1 MQNESERRELE
12 NKYHGYLSYF
22 LKNKKFEEVRKLI
35 EKSTDLDIFIDP
47 RKIHNRIEIVSN
59 LLIECIRNLNLGEIF
74 NILRFVN
81 KYDLV
86 DKDLTDS
93 ELKIVETIK
102 NDPLFITNLIDL
114 FGNVSNSFILYIIKI
129 MPSNLYSY
137 YNNFFSEYSFYSNDG
152 YDINLILNYLNEYSV
167 YGLTVKLL
175 GNLEDFIS
183 SFNKKYVKNDEKFIE
198 FKFANKKHLVSAK
211 NILKNMKRIT
221 SGELYNF
228 YSLSMVILYGIGPQ
242 GYGFTFST
250 PKGEVIEICSD
261 VKENEAIIIKYKEF
275 LTEQF
280 LLKLKQ
286 ELIDLNINGS
296 IIEKLN
302 AYLLELLKPK
312 NLINY
317 YKKEE
322 ILRKIEYFFDSNI
335 SISINK
341 KEHFQKLINKI
352 SKRISKILR
361 PIEMIDQFKA
371 RMDLL
376 ADGKLRSE
384 DIAKLTSLKGKS
396 HYDIL
401 RERVFLQYIVD
412 WFYKIYLEKEA
423 DVKD

>member
-12 NKYHGYLSYF
+12 NKYYRYISYF
-22 LKNKKFEEVRKLI
+22 LKNKKFENIRKLI
-35 EKSTDLDIFIDP
+35 EKSTDLDIFINP
-47 RKIHNRIEIVSN
+47 RKIPNRIEIVSN

-93 ELKIVETIK
+93 ELKIVENIK
-102 NDPLFITNLIDL
+102 DDSLFITNLIDL
-114 FGNVSNSFILYIIKI
+114 FGIISNSFILYVRKV

-137 YNNFFSEYSFYSNDG
+137 YNNYFSEFSFYSNDS
-152 YDINLILNYLNEYSV
+152 YDINIILNYLNEYNV
-167 YGLTVKLL
+167 YGLTIKLL

-183 SFNKKYVKNDEKFIE
+183 SFNEKYVNNNEKFIE
-198 FKFANKKHLVSAK
+198 FKFANKRHLVSPK
-211 NILKNMKRIT
+211 NILKNMKKIASR
-221 SGELYNF
+221 EQYKF
-228 YSLSMVILYGIGPQ
+228 YSLSMVTLYGIGPQ
-242 GYGFTFST
+242 GFGFTFST

-286 ELIDLNINGS
+286 ELINLNIKGS
-296 IIEKLN
+296 IIDKLN
-302 AYLLELLKPK
+302 LYLLELLKPK

-317 YKKEE
+317 YKKDE
-322 ILRKIEYFFDSNI
+322 ILRKIKYFFDSNI
-335 SISINK
+335 SISI
-341 KEHFQKLINKI
+341 EHFQKLINKI
-352 SKRISKILR
+352 SKRVSKILR

-384 DIAKLTSLKGKS
+384 DIAKLTSLKEKS
-396 HYDIL
+396 HYDVL

-412 WFYKIYLEKEA
+412 WFYKMYLEEEA
-423 DVKD
+423 DIKINT

>member
-12 NKYHGYLSYF
+12 NKYHRYISYF
-22 LKNKKFEEVRKLI
+22 LKNKKFENISKLI
-35 EKSTDLDIFIDP
+35 EKSTDLDIFINP
-47 RKIHNRIEIVSN
+47 RKIPNRIEIVSN

-93 ELKIVETIK
+93 ELKIVENIK
-102 NDPLFITNLIDL
+102 DDSLFITNLIDL
-114 FGNVSNSFILYIIKI
+114 FGIVSNSFILYVRKV

-137 YNNFFSEYSFYSNDG
+137 YNNYFSEFSFYSNDS
-152 YDINLILNYLNEYSV
+152 YDINLILNYLNEYNV
-167 YGLTVKLL
+167 YGLTIKLL

-183 SFNKKYVKNDEKFIE
+183 SFNEKYVNNNEKFIE
-198 FKFANKKHLVSAK
+198 FKFANKRHLVSPK
-211 NILKNMKRIT
+211 NILKNMKKIASR
-221 SGELYNF
+221 EQYKF

-242 GYGFTFST
+242 GFGFTFST

-286 ELIDLNINGS
+286 ELINLNIKGS
-296 IIEKLN
+296 IIDKLN
-302 AYLLELLKPK
+302 LYLLELLKPK

-317 YKKEE
+317 YKKDE
-322 ILRKIEYFFDSNI
+322 ILRKIKYFFDSNI
-335 SISINK
+335 SISI
-341 KEHFQKLINKI
+341 EHFHKLINKI
-352 SKRISKILR
+352 SKRVSKILR

-384 DIAKLTSLKGKS
+384 DIAKLTSLKEKS
-396 HYDIL
+396 HYDVL
-401 RERVFLQYIVD
+401 RERFFLQYIVD
-412 WFYKIYLEKEA
+412 WFYKIYLEEEA
-423 DVKD
+423 DIKINK

>member
-12 NKYHGYLSYF
+12 NKYYRYISYF
-22 LKNKKFEEVRKLI
+22 LKNKKFENIRKLI
-35 EKSTDLDIFIDP
+35 EKSTDLDIFINP
-47 RKIHNRIEIVSN
+47 RKIPNRIEIVSN

-93 ELKIVETIK
+93 ELKIVENIK
-102 NDPLFITNLIDL
+102 DDSLFITNLIDL
-114 FGNVSNSFILYIIKI
+114 FGIVSNSFILYVRKV

-137 YNNFFSEYSFYSNDG
+137 YNNYFSEFSFYSNDS
-152 YDINLILNYLNEYSV
+152 YDINLILNYLNEYNV
-167 YGLTVKLL
+167 YGLTIKLL

-183 SFNKKYVKNDEKFIE
+183 SFNEKYVNNNEKFIE
-198 FKFANKKHLVSAK
+198 FKFANKRHLVSPK
-211 NILKNMKRIT
+211 NILKNMKKIASR
-221 SGELYNF
+221 EQYKF
-228 YSLSMVILYGIGPQ
+228 YSLSMVTLYGIGPQ
-242 GYGFTFST
+242 GFGFTFST

-286 ELIDLNINGS
+286 ELINLNIKGS
-296 IIEKLN
+296 IIDKLN
-302 AYLLELLKPK
+302 LYLLELLKPK

-317 YKKEE
+317 YKKDE
-322 ILRKIEYFFDSNI
+322 ILRKIKYFFDSNI
-335 SISINK
+335 SISI
-341 KEHFQKLINKI
+341 EHFQKLINKI
-352 SKRISKILR
+352 SKRVSKILR

-384 DIAKLTSLKGKS
+384 DIAKLTSLKEKS
-396 HYDIL
+396 HYDVL

-412 WFYKIYLEKEA
+412 WFYKIYLEEEA
-423 DVKD
+423 DIKINT

>member
-12 NKYHGYLSYF
+12 NKYYRYISYF
-22 LKNKKFEEVRKLI
+22 LKNKKFENIRKLI
-35 EKSTDLDIFIDP
+35 EKSTDLDIFINP
-47 RKIHNRIEIVSN
+47 RKIPNRIEIISN

-93 ELKIVETIK
+93 ELKIVENIK
-102 NDPLFITNLIDL
+102 DDSLFITNLIDL
-114 FGNVSNSFILYIIKI
+114 FGIISNSFILYVRKV

-137 YNNFFSEYSFYSNDG
+137 YNNYFSEFSFYSNDS
-152 YDINLILNYLNEYSV
+152 YDINIILNYLNEYNV
-167 YGLTVKLL
+167 YGLTIKLL

-183 SFNKKYVKNDEKFIE
+183 SFNEKYVNNNEKFIE
-198 FKFANKKHLVSAK
+198 FKFANKRHLVSPK
-211 NILKNMKRIT
+211 NILKNMKKIASR
-221 SGELYNF
+221 EQYKF
-228 YSLSMVILYGIGPQ
+228 YSLSMVTLYGIGPQ
-242 GYGFTFST
+242 GFGFTFST

-286 ELIDLNINGS
+286 ELINLNIKGS
-296 IIEKLN
+296 IIDKLN
-302 AYLLELLKPK
+302 LYLLELLKPK

-317 YKKEE
+317 YKKDE
-322 ILRKIEYFFDSNI
+322 ILRKIKYFFDSNI
-335 SISINK
+335 SISI
-341 KEHFQKLINKI
+341 EHFQKLINKI
-352 SKRISKILR
+352 SKRVSKILR

-384 DIAKLTSLKGKS
+384 DIAKLTSLKEKS
-396 HYDIL
+396 HYDVL

-412 WFYKIYLEKEA
+412 WFYKMYLEEEA
-423 DVKD
+423 DIKINT

>member
-1 MQNESERRELE
+1 
-12 NKYHGYLSYF
+12 
-22 LKNKKFEEVRKLI
+22 
-35 EKSTDLDIFIDP
+35 
-47 RKIHNRIEIVSN
+47 
-59 LLIECIRNLNLGEIF
+59 
-74 NILRFVN
+74 
-81 KYDLV
+81 
-86 DKDLTDS
+86 
-93 ELKIVETIK
+93 
-102 NDPLFITNLIDL
+102 
-114 FGNVSNSFILYIIKI
+114 
-129 MPSNLYSY
+129 
-137 YNNFFSEYSFYSNDG
+137 
-152 YDINLILNYLNEYSV
+152 
-167 YGLTVKLL
+167 
-175 GNLEDFIS
+175 
-183 SFNKKYVKNDEKFIE
+183 
-198 FKFANKKHLVSAK
+198 
-211 NILKNMKRIT
+211 MKRIT

-242 GYGFTFST
+242 GFGFTFST

-261 VKENEAIIIKYKEF
+261 VKENEAIIIKYKQF

-286 ELIDLNINGS
+286 ELIDLNVEGL
-296 IIEKLN
+296 IIDKLN

-317 YKKEE
+317 YNKED
-322 ILRKIEYFFDSNI
+322 ILHKIKFFFDSNI

-341 KEHFQKLINKI
+341 KEHFQKLINNI

-384 DIAKLTSLKGKS
+384 DIAKFTSLKEKS
-396 HYDIL
+396 HYDVL

-423 DVKD
+423 DIKD

>member
-1 MQNESERRELE
+1 
-12 NKYHGYLSYF
+12 
-22 LKNKKFEEVRKLI
+22 
-35 EKSTDLDIFIDP
+35 
-47 RKIHNRIEIVSN
+47 
-59 LLIECIRNLNLGEIF
+59 
-74 NILRFVN
+74 
-81 KYDLV
+81 
-86 DKDLTDS
+86 
-93 ELKIVETIK
+93 
-102 NDPLFITNLIDL
+102 
-114 FGNVSNSFILYIIKI
+114 
-129 MPSNLYSY
+129 
-137 YNNFFSEYSFYSNDG
+137 
-152 YDINLILNYLNEYSV
+152 
-167 YGLTVKLL
+167 
-175 GNLEDFIS
+175 
-183 SFNKKYVKNDEKFIE
+183 
-198 FKFANKKHLVSAK
+198 
-211 NILKNMKRIT
+211 MKRIT